1 MLDKKRIYKVV
12 SFSKRQCFF
21 VPQSFSTTLYDKCEW
36 GSMNKIELTD
46 NKENIKALCVKL
58 KVNRLG
64 EIIEIIDGQ

>member
-1 MLDKKRIYKVV
+1 
-12 SFSKRQCFF
+12 
-21 VPQSFSTTLYDKCEW
+21 
-36 GSMNKIELTD
+36 MNKMELTD